1 MRIVPSIPRLG
12 PNSIANAY
20 LVEDG
25 GEVTVIDAAAG
36 EAHFRSSQG
45 RSAVSAV
52 WGRTGIQCRWGMRYA
67 GDRSRS
73 VEVSRAWRR
82 IRVWVEDQMGLTTNA
97 ASRFSAQGCSQL
109 HWPKPWPAP

>member
-52 WGRTGIQCRWGMRYA
+52 WGRTGIPMQVGHALCG
-67 GDRSRS
+67 
-73 VEVSRAWRR
+73 
-82 IRVWVEDQMGLTTNA
+82 
-97 ASRFSAQGCSQL
+97 
-109 HWPKPWPAP
+109 